1 MATKSW
7 AELMGSAEEPEDFTP
22 LPAGPY
28 TVRVESCEVRPTKTQ
43 KTMFAVT
50 YVVTEGPYAGRKIWQ
65 NLVVSP
71 ESPKAMGFFFA
82 DMAKLGASKEFFATE
97 PAPEAVAAQIAGTT
111 VQVTI
116 GPQRNDP
123 TRQEV
128 KRIASLDGA
137 APAAAPQFAAAQPVA
152 PAPAAPAPAPRQAPA
167 RPF

>member
-7 AELMGSAEEPEDFTP
+7 AELMGSAEQPEDFTP

-28 TVRVESCEVRPTKTQ
+28 TVRVESCEVKTTKTQ
-43 KTMFAVT
+43 KAMFAIC

-82 DMAKLGASKEFFATE
+82 DMAKLGATAEFFATE
-97 PAPEAVAAQIAGTT
+97 PAPEAVAAQIAGTS
-111 VQVTI
+111 VQVTT
-116 GPQRNDP
+116 GPQRSDP
-123 TRQEV
+123 SRQEV
-128 KRIASLDGA
+128 KRITALDGA
-137 APAAAPQFAAAQPVA
+137 APAAAPQFAAAQPIA
-152 PAPAAPAPAPRQAPA
+152 PAPAAPAPAPGQAPS